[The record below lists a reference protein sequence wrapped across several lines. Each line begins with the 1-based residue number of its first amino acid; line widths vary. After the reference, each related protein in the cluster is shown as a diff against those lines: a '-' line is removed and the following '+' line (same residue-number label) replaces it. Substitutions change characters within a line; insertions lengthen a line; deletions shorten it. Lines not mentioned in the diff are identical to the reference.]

1 MNKPGFVIFICLMLF
16 FVRITSGQEE
26 REWKL
31 RKQKNGIEVYS
42 KDADGSS
49 FESFRAKT
57 TFSCS
62 IQTFVAALQDVEAL
76 PEWGYNVRS
85 IKVLKEQGDTLQI
98 YYSQATAPFPFSD
111 RDGIY
116 QNLYRWQKE
125 KQILSVEIKI
135 LSGYLPENNGLVRV
149 KGEGFWQVK
158 VCDDGKLDIVFQ
170 MQVDPGGSIPAW
182 LANLFTDETPYQS
195 LFNFRELIKKEKYQ
209 DQYFDFLK

>member
-1 MNKPGFVIFICLMLF
+1 
-16 FVRITSGQEE
+16 
-26 REWKL
+26 
-31 RKQKNGIEVYS
+31 
-42 KDADGSS
+42 
-49 FESFRAKT
+49 
-57 TFSCS
+57 
-62 IQTFVAALQDVEAL
+62 
-76 PEWGYNVRS
+76 
-85 IKVLKEQGDTLQI
+85 LKEQGDTLQI

-158 VCDDGKLDIVFQ
+158 VCDDGKLEIVFQ